1 MKIKTIKFLKSAT
14 TADNSFDKKEIAIVG
29 RSNVGKSTLIN
40 YLTNSKIAKASSSPG
55 RTRLIN
61 YFMVNNDEFIFVDLP
76 GYGYNQAGKQNSD
89 TWGQMMEDYFTKSTK
104 LVNVLVLLDIRHKP
118 SDKDLQMLEFLVYY
132 NIPFTIVATKADKLS
147 RAEQNKNRQMLAT
160 YTKQGVSNI
169 YVVSALNRTGGD
181 ELLTRLEQFL

>member
-1 MKIKTIKFLKSAT
+1 
-14 TADNSFDKKEIAIVG
+14 
-29 RSNVGKSTLIN
+29 
-40 YLTNSKIAKASSSPG
+40 
-55 RTRLIN
+55 
-61 YFMVNNDEFIFVDLP
+61 
-76 GYGYNQAGKQNSD
+76 
-89 TWGQMMEDYFTKSTK
+89 MEDYFTKSTK